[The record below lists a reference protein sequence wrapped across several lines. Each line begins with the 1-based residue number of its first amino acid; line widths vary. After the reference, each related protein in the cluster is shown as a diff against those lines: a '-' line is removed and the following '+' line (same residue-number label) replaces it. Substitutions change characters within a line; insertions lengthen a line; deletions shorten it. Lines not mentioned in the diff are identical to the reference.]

1 MRFIFLFLRF
11 SDKVPLTPPF
21 VKPEDLILRQ
31 LTTILAVSL
40 LFAAAACG
48 GSDDSSGSS
57 ATSNGAPAA
66 SGDSDTQGN
75 AADANNSTDS
85 KDQQSQAPAASDGGG
100 FIELNGERHDVEQV
114 RRCIPFEAKEDDLD
128 LAAIAQ
134 GGALQLLITT
144 THTEVQT
151 GPQPMVLES
160 QDVDLQ
166 GPAAGGL
173 WSGSAGQSPSNG
185 DWLDSNG
192 NPLDGPAFTVDGDR
206 LTGSTTLPDF
216 NGGPDTVDM
225 SFEFSIPA
233 EAIDCSLR

>member
-1 MRFIFLFLRF
+1 VSRF
-11 SDKVPLTPPF
+11 SSGKLESGKLMLRRMLVVLPL
-21 VKPEDLILRQ
+21 
-31 LTTILAVSL
+31 L
-40 LFAAAACG
+40 LMVVVVGCG
-48 GSDDSSGSS
+48 GDDSSGST
-57 ATSNGAPAA
+57 ATSNNAPAASAGSDTHDSSADSDNSTDSKETQTQAPAA
-66 SGDSDTQGN
+66 SG
-75 AADANNSTDS
+75 
-85 KDQQSQAPAASDGGG
+85 GGG
-100 FIELNGERHDVEQV
+100 FIELSGERHDVEQV

-134 GGALQLLITT
+134 GGALQLLLTT

-185 DWLDSNG
+185 DWLDNNG

-206 LTGSTTLPDF
+206 ISGSITLPDF
-216 NGGPDTVDM
+216 NGGPDTVDV

>member
-1 MRFIFLFLRF
+1 M
-11 SDKVPLTPPF
+11 
-21 VKPEDLILRQ
+21 LRQ
-31 LTTILAVSL
+31 LTTILAVLL

-48 GSDDSSGSS
+48 GSDDSSGSA
-57 ATSNGAPAA
+57 ATSNDAPAA
-66 SGDSDTQGN
+66 PGDSDTQGN
-75 AADANNSTDS
+75 SADANNSADS
-85 KDQQSQAPAASDGGG
+85 KDDSNQAQAPAASGADG

-114 RRCIPFEAKEDDLD
+114 RRCIPFEAKEGDLD

-173 WSGSAGQSPSNG
+173 WSGSAGQTPSNS
-185 DWLDSNG
+185 DWLDNNG

-216 NGGPDTVDM
+216 NGGPDTVDV